1 VRGLLEADD
10 ARAGSG
16 DHGILRGAGLRVEV
30 GEIVAII
37 GFNGA

>member
-1 VRGLLEADD
+1 VRALLEVDD
-10 ARAGSG
+10 VRAGYG
-16 DHGILRGAGLRVEV
+16 DHEILRGAGLRVEA